1 MAETPTKNLKDL
13 KVADLKVELEKRGL
27 QTSGVKAVLIERLQ
41 TALDEEEGV
50 NPDER
55 IQEKTEVPESS
66 NEENKDMEA
75 GKEESVEELASG
87 APPEV
92 NPEDD
97 GQVVEA
103 NAVNEEVMNGEDGK
117 MIDEVH
123 ENGNGER
130 NDGNEDN
137 EDSLNIMIGD
147 EDNLFGDENENKDAG
162 INGVIH
168 ASPPR
173 PDSIPAKHPFT
184 SKDTISLNSRTGK
197 APSDNSSMLVNPD
210 ECSVASHDS
219 GETKDMAEAV
229 GEKTEAESK
238 EQNGSEGEKSKEETE
253 EDKKKN
259 TSQNSRN
266 LWISGLSSTTRATD
280 LKSVFSKHGKVIGAK
295 VVTNART
302 PGARCYGYVT
312 MGSSEDAAKCIQG
325 LNKTELHGRMITV
338 ERAKDQAGSS
348 KTGDDKK
355 RDGDKKDERKDVK
368 KDDKKDDNSAS
379 NKDDKDKKS
388 ERNRITAPEGSS
400 GTSGAG
406 RDDVRRH
413 SSSGSHRHG
422 SSSHQPS
429 SRHQTSHSSSSRHQD
444 RRSYGGSSQQVLTFN
459 QIKDQRRR
467 ELEREEE
474 RKRRDNDR
482 RRREEEDRRRRQRDE
497 EERLRR
503 ERDELRRERERL
515 EREKQG
521 MGSINLTGRLFNFL
535 VYFLKRFYGL
545 CKKSKILHLRD
556 DEFTYLIHQN
566 QS

>member
-1 MAETPTKNLKDL
+1 MAETPTKNLRDL

-41 TALDEEEGV
+41 TALDEEGV
-50 NPDER
+50 N
-55 IQEKTEVPESS
+55 TGES
-66 NEENKDMEA
+66 NQDQAEE
-75 GKEESVEELASG
+75 
-87 APPEV
+87 
-92 NPEDD
+92 
-97 GQVVEA
+97 VEA
-103 NAVNEEVMNGEDGK
+103 RNEEVNTEEAAEAEARNEGVVEETSNKENLVGGESEDQVVQANAENEEALNGDDGK
-117 MIDEVH
+117 VMDEVH

-147 EDNLFGDENENKDAG
+147 EDNLFGDDNDNKDAG
-162 INGVIH
+162 MNGVIH

-219 GETKDMAEAV
+219 GENKDMSETA
-229 GEKTEAESK
+229 GEKSEADSK
-238 EQNGSEGEKSKEETE
+238 EQNGSCEKPKEEKE
-253 EDKKKN
+253 DDKKKN
-259 TSQNSRN
+259 ISQNSRN

-280 LKSVFSKHGKVIGAK
+280 LKSVFSKHGKVNGAK

-312 MGSSEDAAKCIQG
+312 MGSSEDAAKCIQS

-338 ERAKDQAGSS
+338 ERAKDQTGTS
-348 KTGDDKK
+348 KTAEDKK
-355 RDGDKKDERKDVK
+355 KEGDKKEEK
-368 KDDKKDDNSAS
+368 KDEKRDSGSSS
-379 NKDDKDKKS
+379 NNDDKKS

-400 GTSGAG
+400 SGAKK
-406 RDDVRRH
+406 DDVRRQ
-413 SSSGSHRHG
+413 SSSSRPG

-429 SRHQTSHSSSSRHQD
+429 RHSTSHHSTSHPTGSRHQE
-444 RRSYGGSSQQVLTFN
+444 RRSHGSTSQQVLTFN

-467 ELEREEE
+467 EQEREEE
-474 RKRRDNDR
+474 RRRRDQER

-497 EERLRR
+497 EDRLRR
-503 ERDELRRERERL
+503 ERDDLRRERERL

-521 MGSINLTGRLFNFL
+521 MGSINQTARSFIFSQLYSVPRDCIKYSVSRL
-535 VYFLKRFYGL
+535 
-545 CKKSKILHLRD
+545 
-556 DEFTYLIHQN
+556 YLESLDCIIG
-566 QS
+566 

>member
-50 NPDER
+50 GPGENNQDKTDEAETSNAEISIESMETQNEDSTEVLSNDVPAKENSIGESEGQVEPNAENEEASNGDER
-55 IQEKTEVPESS
+55 K
-66 NEENKDMEA
+66 
-75 GKEESVEELASG
+75 
-87 APPEV
+87 
-92 NPEDD
+92 
-97 GQVVEA
+97 VV
-103 NAVNEEVMNGEDGK
+103 
-117 MIDEVH
+117 EVH
-123 ENGNGER
+123 ENGNGVR

-162 INGVIH
+162 MNGVIH

-219 GETKDMAEAV
+219 GENKDMAET
-229 GEKTEAESK
+229 GEEKTETESK
-238 EQNGSEGEKSKEETE
+238 EQNGTEGEKPKEETE

-312 MGSSEDAAKCIQG
+312 MGSSEDAAKCITS

-355 RDGDKKDERKDVK
+355 KEGDKKNEK
-368 KDDKKDDNSAS
+368 KDDKKDSS
-379 NKDDKDKKS
+379 SSSSKDDKDKKS

-400 GTSGAG
+400 SGGAKK
-406 RDDVRRH
+406 DEVRRH
-413 SSSGSHRHG
+413 NSSGSSRPG
-422 SSSHQPS
+422 SSSHHPS
-429 SRHQTSHSSSSRHQD
+429 SHSHHPTSHPSSSRHHD
-444 RRSYGGSSQQVLTFN
+444 RRSQGSSQQVLTFN

-474 RKRRDNDR
+474 RRRRDKER
-482 RRREEEDRRRRQRDE
+482 RRREDEERRRRQRDE
-497 EERLRR
+497 EDRLRR
-503 ERDELRRERERL
+503 ERDDLRRERERL

-521 MGSINLTGRLFNFL
+521 MGSINLTALKFFPRGCLKFSVVDSTYIRALKGIIIFLFKTSQF
-535 VYFLKRFYGL
+535 K
-545 CKKSKILHLRD
+545 H
-556 DEFTYLIHQN
+556 IHMD
-566 QS
+566 

>member
-41 TALDEEEGV
+41 TALDEEGV
-50 NPDER
+50 NSGESN
-55 IQEKTEVPESS
+55 QVKTEEAEAS
-66 NEENKDMEA
+66 NEGARAEAAMEA
-75 GKEESVEELASG
+75 EARNEDVVNKENLAGGESEEQVVQANAENEEELNG
-87 APPEV
+87 
-92 NPEDD
+92 DD
-97 GQVVEA
+97 GK
-103 NAVNEEVMNGEDGK
+103 VM
-117 MIDEVH
+117 DEVH

-147 EDNLFGDENENKDAG
+147 EDNLFGDDNENKDAG
-162 INGVIH
+162 MNGVIH

-219 GETKDMAEAV
+219 GENKDMSETA
-229 GEKTEAESK
+229 GEKTEDSK
-238 EQNGSEGEKSKEETE
+238 EQNGSGGEKPKEEK
-253 EDKKKN
+253 EDDNKKN

-280 LKSVFSKHGKVIGAK
+280 LKSVFSKHGKVNGAK

-312 MGSSEDAAKCIQG
+312 MGSSEDAAKCIQS

-348 KTGDDKK
+348 KAADDKK
-355 RDGDKKDERKDVK
+355 KEGEKKEEK
-368 KDDKKDDNSAS
+368 KDDKKDSGSSS
-379 NKDDKDKKS
+379 NKDDKKS

-400 GTSGAG
+400 SGAKK
-406 RDDVRRH
+406 DDARRQ
-413 SSSGSHRHG
+413 SSSSRPG

-429 SRHQTSHSSSSRHQD
+429 RHSSSHNSSSHPTGSRHHE
-444 RRSYGGSSQQVLTFN
+444 RRSHGSSSSQQVLTFN

-467 ELEREEE
+467 EQERDEE
-474 RKRRDNDR
+474 RRRRDLER

-497 EERLRR
+497 EDRLRR
-503 ERDELRRERERL
+503 ERDDLRRERERL

-521 MGSINLTGRLFNFL
+521 MGSINLTARSFIFSQL
-535 VYFLKRFYGL
+535 YFFSKGL
-545 CKKSKILHLRD
+545 
-556 DEFTYLIHQN
+556 HQVFGI
-566 QS
+566 

>member
-50 NPDER
+50 NPGENNQD
-55 IQEKTEVPESS
+55 KTEEAEASTS
-66 NEENKDMEA
+66 NEETNNETAKSMEERNEDA
-75 GKEESVEELASG
+75 VEDLSNERPQLEHLTTGESEEQS
-87 APPEV
+87 
-92 NPEDD
+92 
-97 GQVVEA
+97 VEA
-103 NAVNEEVMNGEDGK
+103 NAENEEVLNGDNGK
-117 MIDEVH
+117 VIDEVH
-123 ENGNGER
+123 ENGNGAR

-147 EDNLFGDENENKDAG
+147 EDNLFGDENDNKDAG
-162 INGVIH
+162 MNGVIH

-219 GETKDMAEAV
+219 GENKDMAETT
-229 GEKTEAESK
+229 GEKTETGSK
-238 EQNGSEGEKSKEETE
+238 EQNGTEGEKPKEETE
-253 EDKKKN
+253 EDKKK
-259 TSQNSRN
+259 TISQNSRN

-312 MGSSEDAAKCIQG
+312 MSSSEDAARCIQS

-338 ERAKDQAGSS
+338 ERAKDQTGSS

-355 RDGDKKDERKDVK
+355 KEGDKKIEK
-368 KDDKKDDNSAS
+368 KDDKKDSSSSS

-400 GTSGAG
+400 SGGAKK
-406 RDDVRRH
+406 DDVRRH
-413 SSSGSHRHG
+413 NSSGSSRPG
-422 SSSHQPS
+422 SSSHHPS
-429 SRHQTSHSSSSRHQD
+429 SHHPTSHPSGSRHHD
-444 RRSYGGSSQQVLTFN
+444 RRSHGGSSQQVLTFN

-474 RKRRDNDR
+474 RRRRDKER
-482 RRREEEDRRRRQRDE
+482 RRREDEERRRRQRDE
-497 EERLRR
+497 EDRLRR
-503 ERDELRRERERL
+503 EREDLRRERERL

-521 MGSINLTGRLFNFL
+521 MGSKSSVL
-535 VYFLKRFYGL
+535 YF
-545 CKKSKILHLRD
+545 
-556 DEFTYLIHQN
+556 
-566 QS
+566 